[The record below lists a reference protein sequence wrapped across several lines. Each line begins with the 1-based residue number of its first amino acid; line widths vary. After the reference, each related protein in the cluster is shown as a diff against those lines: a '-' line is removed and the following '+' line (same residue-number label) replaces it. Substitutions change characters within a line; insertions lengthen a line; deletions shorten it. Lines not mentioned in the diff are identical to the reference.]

1 MKKILLLMVGFLSCI
16 VAQAYTDVYLRGTM
30 SGDFAA
36 QEAWKMETIDGVT
49 YTKTG
54 VNISKGQQFKI
65 ADADWGDINYGWTDN
80 TINVGSTAEQTLYY
94 KNNQFGISEDLVN
107 AKITFKVTE
116 PKSQAVIKIEN
127 NYNGGDNP
135 GTKYQ
140 IKSAI
145 DGSDWPLHDMVDD
158 GTGKYV
164 YTYENVTASSSPRGM
179 GMMIND
185 AWRGSTQSAKTF
197 NGSTLTCK
205 MDATGGNDIM
215 VAGSYTGSILCSY
228 DPSTNN
234 LTLSDPSQ
242 NDDSY
247 RLHIHTMVPFGGK
260 QIYPFDVTGES
271 PYSVTLNIT
280 APLADELPL
289 CIHYR
294 HGADDYVS
302 YGFSEATTYVPE
314 GDGKTGDLVSFSDAS
329 KYITLPK
336 GLQGNV
342 TFEVSVTDGVP
353 SSLKISGG
361 QIAQSLY
368 TYILWDNFNS
378 NELQK
383 TQTLTPHVSHFDAKY
398 TFTGEEKGRVFKV
411 ERLLN
416 GQTVTGRRWGIIKDS
431 PKYVPSETGVRYD
444 ISATGVETVV
454 FPEDLRGTVT
464 ISVYV
469 DEDGVPDYFRIQG
482 GHIGDG
488 PDDTY
493 TIYFYD
499 TTAGGT
505 QNDPYAYMWR
515 KEAGDN
521 TAEFTKWW
529 GDDKEK
535 GKMTAT
541 GRYVVENGNYYPLY
555 SLSFSWESLVPHNV
569 IIHNGDTHYTQ
580 EGSDPLFVNGGYYYT
595 GCSAAKSA
603 SEVTVTENANVT
615 FYMHWKQDWL
625 KDGNGEAPRCFVF
638 SGTKPSNIKDAW
650 DNGVEMSQITDLAP
664 SISTFSVDA
673 HGDEEV
679 AAPMTIT
686 EKYQIWKA
694 EMTPAQMS
702 GKTDVMFVLKHQ
714 KDDGSFEYWDYGS
727 RSGGFAEPSFLSKY
741 IFATAS
747 ENNSR
752 YAVQTYLPY
761 EDFVNLDRQGRP
773 HVYLVGDANGA
784 IQGLQWISVQ
794 EAIER
799 NSIVKIDNQRSWATF
814 DLGII
819 GFDDTFSKYPEG
831 YERPKVEKAD
841 ASDLV
846 SAAWIKPYQSLPY
859 MNYNQ
864 YNWYIPAENI
874 TRNAACHLVIDPH
887 STCRTV
893 TLIPYDPNPSVE
905 VEGSSVGQISLNEA
919 QARQL
924 HGDHSAH
931 LNGAASNGHIYMDRI
946 NICSGSVKINPSDG
960 LSIGESGFDLLY
972 SIYMNGNEVME
983 IPTPGE
989 YNINFLPLA
998 SSADMDV
1005 RCKYTNHATGLT
1017 FHSKLGS
1024 GTVTTPDIEF
1034 PQPEASIEN
1043 ATYIIDSR
1051 NGVSSVGVLLR
1062 PLRFNVTTEHAYF
1075 ADFSFEIG
1083 EKAELL
1089 HKDHRMVKMFASLE
1103 DDVLPGWEFIDAD
1116 NNYDFSDA
1124 KKNDWST
1131 KLAVNKSAYVL
1142 WMCPVWYAPYIR
1154 SFISLN
1160 PN

>member
-361 QIAQSLY
+361 QIAQS
-368 TYILWDNFNS
+368 
-378 NELQK
+378 K
-383 TQTLTPHVSHFDAKY
+383 P
-398 TFTGEEKGRVFKV
+398 
-411 ERLLN
+411 
-416 GQTVTGRRWGIIKDS
+416 
-431 PKYVPSETGVRYD
+431 
-444 ISATGVETVV
+444 
-454 FPEDLRGTVT
+454 LRC
-464 ISVYV
+464 
-469 DEDGVPDYFRIQG
+469 Q
-482 GHIGDG
+482 
-488 PDDTY
+488 
-493 TIYFYD
+493 IYFH
-499 TTAGGT
+499 
-505 QNDPYAYMWR
+505 R
-515 KEAGDN
+515 R
-521 TAEFTKWW
+521 
-529 GDDKEK
+529 
-535 GKMTAT
+535 GK
-541 GRYVVENGNYYPLY
+541 R
-555 SLSFSWESLVPHNV
+555 
-569 IIHNGDTHYTQ
+569 
-580 EGSDPLFVNGGYYYT
+580 
-595 GCSAAKSA
+595 
-603 SEVTVTENANVT
+603 
-615 FYMHWKQDWL
+615 
-625 KDGNGEAPRCFVF
+625 PRV
-638 SGTKPSNIKDAW
+638 
-650 DNGVEMSQITDLAP
+650 
-664 SISTFSVDA
+664 
-673 HGDEEV
+673 
-679 AAPMTIT
+679 
-686 EKYQIWKA
+686 
-694 EMTPAQMS
+694 
-702 GKTDVMFVLKHQ
+702 
-714 KDDGSFEYWDYGS
+714 
-727 RSGGFAEPSFLSKY
+727 
-741 IFATAS
+741 
-747 ENNSR
+747 
-752 YAVQTYLPY
+752 
-761 EDFVNLDRQGRP
+761 
-773 HVYLVGDANGA
+773 
-784 IQGLQWISVQ
+784 
-794 EAIER
+794 
-799 NSIVKIDNQRSWATF
+799 
-814 DLGII
+814 
-819 GFDDTFSKYPEG
+819 
-831 YERPKVEKAD
+831 
-841 ASDLV
+841 
-846 SAAWIKPYQSLPY
+846 
-859 MNYNQ
+859 
-864 YNWYIPAENI
+864 
-874 TRNAACHLVIDPH
+874 
-887 STCRTV
+887 
-893 TLIPYDPNPSVE
+893 
-905 VEGSSVGQISLNEA
+905 
-919 QARQL
+919 
-924 HGDHSAH
+924 
-931 LNGAASNGHIYMDRI
+931 
-946 NICSGSVKINPSDG
+946 
-960 LSIGESGFDLLY
+960 
-972 SIYMNGNEVME
+972 
-983 IPTPGE
+983 
-989 YNINFLPLA
+989 
-998 SSADMDV
+998 
-1005 RCKYTNHATGLT
+1005 
-1017 FHSKLGS
+1017 
-1024 GTVTTPDIEF
+1024 
-1034 PQPEASIEN
+1034 
-1043 ATYIIDSR
+1043 
-1051 NGVSSVGVLLR
+1051 
-1062 PLRFNVTTEHAYF
+1062 
-1075 ADFSFEIG
+1075 
-1083 EKAELL
+1083 
-1089 HKDHRMVKMFASLE
+1089 
-1103 DDVLPGWEFIDAD
+1103 
-1116 NNYDFSDA
+1116 
-1124 KKNDWST
+1124 
-1131 KLAVNKSAYVL
+1131 
-1142 WMCPVWYAPYIR
+1142 
-1154 SFISLN
+1154 
-1160 PN
+1160 